1 MAKAADLTGKKFRR
15 LTVIFRVG
23 SDGHRSP
30 TWSCLC
36 ECGNTT
42 IVASRHL
49 VSEDGTGSCG
59 CIRNEAKSTHGQR
72 LSKNKR
78 TKEYKTWTSIKQRC
92 YNPKTIG
99 FHNYGGRGIRVCDRW
114 LNSFENFFADMG
126 CAPSPKHSIDRFPD
140 NDGNYEPS
148 NCRWATHKEQQ
159 NNTRKTKLKS
169 A

>member
-1 MAKAADLTGKKFRR
+1 MAKAVDLTGKKFRR

-23 SDGHRSP
+23 SDCHRSP

-36 ECGNTT
+36 DCGNTT
-42 IVASRHL
+42 IVSSRHL
-49 VSEDGTGSCG
+49 VDKNGTGSCG

-92 YNPKTIG
+92 YNPKHIG
-99 FHNYGGRGIRVCDRW
+99 YKNYGGRGIQVCDRW

-126 CAPSPKHSIDRFPD
+126 KAPSSKHSIDRFPN

-148 NCRWATHKEQQ
+148 NCRWATAKEQN